1 MRRILRRLAIFAATL
16 LGASILIFA
25 VTAALPGDIVEVLLG
40 TDATP
45 EAVARLRRE
54 FGLDRPLPVRY
65 LEWLGGVLTGNF
77 GVSHFNH
84 QPVLALI
91 APRLAVTAWLVGL
104 GIVGSVLIALP
115 AGMVAALKRRHW
127 QGFSVNALAQV
138 GMAIPVFFG
147 GIVLT
152 LIFAVWLRWLPANDY
167 VPLRTDPLEWARHLV
182 LPVVTLSLVQGAVL
196 IRYVRSAFVEVL
208 SEDYYRTARAIGW
221 TPTAALLRHGVRN
234 AAVSLVTVI
243 GLQLSAV
250 LVGAIVVE
258 QVFNLPGLGTL
269 LLNAVAQR
277 DLFVIQGT
285 VMFLVLAVLVINAIV
300 DFSYL
305 LIDPRQTNEARA
317 ESRTGSGLDERS
329 EQDRARGEVG

>member
-1 MRRILRRLAIFAATL
+1 MIGRILRRLGIFAVTL

-25 VTAALPGDIVEVLLG
+25 LTAALPGDIAQVLLG

-45 EAVARLRRE
+45 EAVAALRE
-54 FGLDRPLPVRY
+54 QLGLDRPLPVRY

-77 GVSHFNH
+77 GVSHLSG
-84 QPVLALI
+84 QPVLSLL
-91 APRLAVTAWLVGL
+91 APRLAVTAWLVVL
-104 GIVGSVLIALP
+104 GIIGALLIALP

-127 QGFSVNALAQV
+127 QGFTVNGIAQI
-138 GMAIPVFFG
+138 GMAIPVFWG
-147 GIVLT
+147 GILLVLV
-152 LIFAVWLRWLPANDY
+152 FAVWLRWLPANDY
-167 VPLRTDPLEWARHLV
+167 VPLRTDPVQWAAHLV

-208 SEDYYRTARAIGW
+208 NEDYYRTARAIGW
-221 TPTAALLRHGVRN
+221 MPTAALLRHGVRN
-234 AAVSLVTVI
+234 AAVSLVTVL

-258 QVFNLPGLGTL
+258 QVFTLPGLGTL
-269 LLNAVAQR
+269 LLTAVAQR

-285 VMFLVLAVLVINAIV
+285 VMFLVLAVLAINAVV

-305 LIDPRQTNEARA
+305 LIDPRQ
-317 ESRTGSGLDERS
+317 RTSGSTG
-329 EQDRARGEVG
+329 

>member
-1 MRRILRRLAIFAATL
+1 MGGLLRRLGIFVVTL
-16 LGASILIFA
+16 LGASVLIFA
-25 VTAALPGDIVEVLLG
+25 VTAALPGDIAQVLLG

-45 EAVARLRRE
+45 ERVAALRRE

-65 LEWLGGVLTGNF
+65 LEWLGGVLTGDF
-77 GVSHFNH
+77 GTSHLSR
-84 QPVLALI
+84 QPVLTLI
-91 APRLAVTAWLVGL
+91 GPSLAVTAWLVGL
-104 GIVGSVLIALP
+104 GILGALLIALP
-115 AGMVAALKRRHW
+115 AGMLAALKRRHW
-127 QGFSVNALAQV
+127 QGFAVNALAQL

-147 GIVLT
+147 GMLIVLV
-152 LIFAVWLRWLPANDY
+152 FSVWLGWLPPNGY
-167 VPLRTDPLEWARHLV
+167 VPLRTNPTQWARHLV

-221 TPTAALLRHGVRN
+221 TPAAALLRHGVRN

-258 QVFNLPGLGTL
+258 YVFGLPGLGWL
-269 LLNAVAQR
+269 LLNAVGQR

-285 VMFLVLAVLVINAIV
+285 VMFLVLAVLVINALV

-305 LIDPRQTNEARA
+305 LIDPRQ
-317 ESRTGSGLDERS
+317 
-329 EQDRARGEVG
+329 RARGEIG

>member
-1 MRRILRRLAIFAATL
+1 MRRFLRRLGIFAVTL
-16 LGASILIFA
+16 LGASMLIFA
-25 VTAALPGDIVEVLLG
+25 VTAALPGDLVEVLLG
-40 TDATP
+40 TDANP
-45 EAVARLRRE
+45 ESVARLRRE

-77 GVSHFNH
+77 GVSHISK
-84 QPVLALI
+84 QPVLSLI
-91 APRLAVTAWLVGL
+91 GPPLAVTGWLVGL
-104 GIVGSVLIALP
+104 GILGSLLIALP

-127 QGFSVNALAQV
+127 QGFAVNALAQV

-147 GIVLT
+147 GILLA
-152 LIFAVWLRWLPANDY
+152 LIFAVWLGWLPPNGY
-167 VPLRTDPLEWARHLV
+167 RPLLTDPAGWARHLV

-258 QVFNLPGLGTL
+258 QVFNLNGLGSL
-269 LLNAVAQR
+269 LLRAVAQR
-277 DLFVIQGT
+277 DLFLIQGT
-285 VMFLVLAVLVINAIV
+285 VMFLVLAVLVINALV
-300 DFSYL
+300 DFAYL
-305 LIDPRQTNEARA
+305 LIDPRQ
-317 ESRTGSGLDERS
+317 
-329 EQDRARGEVG
+329 RARGEVG